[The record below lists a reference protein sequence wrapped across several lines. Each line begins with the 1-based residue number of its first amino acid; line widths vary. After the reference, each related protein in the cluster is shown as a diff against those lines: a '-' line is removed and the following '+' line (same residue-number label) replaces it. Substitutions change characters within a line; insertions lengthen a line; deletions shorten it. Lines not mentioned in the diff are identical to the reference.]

1 MAPPC
6 PLSRRVPQ
14 DVWETILDLKPRDR
28 DMSSPVA
35 ALIKSIPRGALPDFL
50 GADSLVGW
58 RVQEGVRSLII
69 APRKNPCPEVRSR
82 LCRHGLAVWPRHR
95 NHTMIADIGRHPPCV
110 VMSLGALWGHDV
122 RRLL

>member
-35 ALIKSIPRGALPDFL
+35 ALIKSIPRGGLPDYL

-58 RVQEGVRSLII
+58 RVQEGVRDLII
-69 APRKNPCPEVRSR
+69 TPRKKACPEVRRR

-95 NHTMIADIGRHPPCV
+95 SQTMIADIGRHPPCV
-110 VMSLGALWGHDV
+110 VMSLGALWGLDV
-122 RRLL
+122 RPLP